1 MGKKNISQEKIIQS
15 FISCAFEKSAG
26 ATSLADIADSLEIKK
41 ASLYNHFEN
50 REAMYNASIE
60 YCGHEIKS
68 VNFLPIQQLQVIK
81 NNQITLFDLFKQ
93 LIERFFD
100 LYENEPLFEMYSFIH
115 AEKYFNVDALNIV
128 REENKIITDDIKAS
142 LTAFITVEQI
152 GKKTEEELENISNL
166 LSSIIIQQRDNYVAT
181 KKEVVRQNPDSGAG
195 SLFALPVNEKDLNK
209 TIKIVENYLKLL

>member
-68 VNFLPIQQLQVIK
+68 VNFLPIQQLQIIK
-81 NNQITLFDLFKQ
+81 NNKITLKEMFKS
-93 LIERFFD
+93 LITRFFE

-115 AEKYFNVDALNIV
+115 TEQYFNIDVLNIV
-128 REENKIITDDIKAS
+128 KSENQIIVNDIKTA
-142 LTAFITVEQI
+142 LTAFVTVEQI
-152 GKKTEEELENISNL
+152 DKKSEEELTCMSKVL
-166 LSSIIIQQRDNYVAT
+166 GAIIIQQRDFYIAAR
-181 KKEVVRQNPDSGAG
+181 KEIVRQNPDSGAG
-195 SLFALPVNEKDLNK
+195 SLFALPTNEKELNN
-209 TIKIVENYLKLL
+209 TIKIIESYLNLL